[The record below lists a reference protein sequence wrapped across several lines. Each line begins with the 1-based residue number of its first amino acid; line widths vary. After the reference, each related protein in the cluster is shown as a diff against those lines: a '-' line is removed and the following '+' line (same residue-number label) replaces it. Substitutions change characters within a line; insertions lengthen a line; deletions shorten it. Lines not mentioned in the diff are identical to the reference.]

1 MILNL
6 LSGLK
11 KIHSDLSYALLMHI
25 CALAQINMSRGIF
38 CLRAMYGPKFTGPAR
53 KEFGPAR
60 WRLTNYRPVRAGPG
74 LRAAR
79 PVQTSN
85 RDIDRFAFIILFSC

>member
-1 MILNL
+1 
-6 LSGLK
+6 
-11 KIHSDLSYALLMHI
+11 
-25 CALAQINMSRGIF
+25 MSRGIF

-60 WRLTNYRPVRAGPG
+60 RAGPG

-79 PVQTSN
+79 PVQTSSA
-85 RDIDRFAFIILFSC
+85 DIDADAPFLDDASHYNYLQQSGRHCV